1 MKLEIRIL
9 IYLIVSA
16 IIAYLCGVF
25 VSLETD
31 ITKWSNV
38 GRFTLLTCWIYLNG
52 VIILKEK
59 DII

>member
-25 VSLETD
+25 VTLETD

-38 GRFTLLTCWIYLNG
+38 GRFTLVMLWIYSNLL
-52 VIILKEK
+52 IILKEM
-59 DII
+59 DVI